1 MAFHVIQCYPSFKIT
16 IMTDFNKQAKFN
28 ESIYE
33 TLECAF
39 DNENQECIVDE
50 ILTNITYADV
60 SKVLEILVAEKLRDE
75 RIKKHLKHFK
85 DTSVGLWCTDRP
97 DLINDKDNLLFELK

>member
-1 MAFHVIQCYPSFKIT
+1 
-16 IMTDFNKQAKFN
+16 MTEFNRQDRFN

-39 DNENQECIVDE
+39 DNESQECIIDE
-50 ILTNITYADV
+50 ILSNIRFNDV
-60 SKVLEILVAEKLRDE
+60 SKVLEILIAEKLRDE
-75 RIKKHLKHFK
+75 RIKKHLTHFK
-85 DTSVGLWCTDRP
+85 DTSTGLWCTDRP